1 MMISPDSTIELAT
14 VSGEGNLLAGGTDVL
29 VQRRDGRDFGT
40 LVDVTNLA
48 DAPAVVERRDGLL
61 VLSALAPIAKIDRQ
75 LGEAL
80 PGLRMA
86 IACFAS
92 QQIRNRATLGGNLAN
107 ASPAADCVPPLVAAE
122 AVLVLRSAAGAR
134 RVPVEEFAQGPRRT
148 CLRAGEWVHAVEVPD
163 LSDRVEG
170 FRKIAG
176 RRALAISVASLAW
189 SWRETPDG
197 LKDVRLAAGAVAP
210 TVIRC
215 KQTEALLN
223 AEQPTARAEQ
233 PTARAEQATAR
244 AEQAT
249 APTARAEQP
258 AGRPLA
264 AAGVTR
270 AAVTAALQADISP
283 IDDLRASAA
292 YRRAALAG
300 VLVEALGAHLLEV
313 L

>member
-1 MMISPDSTIELAT
+1 MMISPGSTVELAALPGAG
-14 VSGEGNLLAGGTDVL
+14 SLLAGGTDVL

-61 VLSALAPIAKIDRQ
+61 ILSALAPIAELDRQ
-75 LGEAL
+75 LGESL

-86 IACFAS
+86 IGCFAS

-122 AVLVLRSAAGAR
+122 AVLVLRSAAGTR
-134 RVPVEEFAQGPRRT
+134 RVPVDDFAQGPRRT
-148 CLRAGEWVHAVEVPD
+148 CLQAGEWVHAVEVPD
-163 LSDRVEG
+163 LNDRVEG
-170 FRKIAG
+170 FRKLAG

-197 LKDVRLAAGAVAP
+197 LKEVRLAAGAVAP

-223 AEQPTARAEQ
+223 TKQPTATANQ
-233 PTARAEQATAR
+233 PTTGPTGVAAPAAVTA
-244 AEQAT
+244 
-249 APTARAEQP
+249 
-258 AGRPLA
+258 
-264 AAGVTR
+264 